1 MICEIVCVGTEILLG
16 DIVNTNAVY
25 LSRQLALMGISVLRQ
40 SVVGDNNDRL
50 TEMLKQALERS
61 DIVITTGGL
70 GPTADDIT
78 RDKCCEVMESKL
90 VLNEEVRKD
99 IESYFVNKNIRMAES
114 NMRQA
119 MVPEDGIVFRNHNG
133 TAPGFAIEKNS
144 KCIIA
149 LPGPPREMKPM
160 FEEYVKP
167 LLGKYSSAS
176 IVSHNIKMIGIGES
190 VMAEEAGVLLDGE
203 NPTVAPYAKDGES
216 FLRVTAS
223 GSTSEEAEKTA
234 KPVIDEITEKFKE
247 YIYGV
252 DEENIESALVKL
264 LKKHSL
270 KISLAESCTGGFA
283 AKRITDISGA
293 SSVFDCGVVSYSN
306 EIKNKI
312 LGVNEEDLKKYGA
325 VSETVARQMAE
336 GIKKLSGADYG
347 VGITGIA
354 GPLSDGTNKPVG
366 LSYVAVCDKNGTE
379 CIEIMTARHDRD
391 YNRYVNASRAFDLV
405 RRKIINDY
413 ERMENNNE

>member
-25 LSRQLALMGISVLRQ
+25 LSRELASMGISVLRQ
-40 SVVGDNNDRL
+40 SVVGDNNARL
-50 TEMLKQALERS
+50 TEMLSQALDRS

-78 RDKCCEVMESKL
+78 RDKCCEVMNSKL
-90 VLNEEVRKD
+90 VLSEEIKKE
-99 IESYFVNKNIRMAES
+99 IESYFVSKGLTMAES
-114 NMRQA
+114 NVRQA
-119 MVPEDGIVFRNHNG
+119 YVPEDGTVFKNHNG

-160 FEEYVKP
+160 FEEYAVP
-167 LLGKYSSAS
+167 LLRKYSQAT

-190 VMAEEAGVLLDGE
+190 AMAEEAGALLDGE
-203 NPTVAPYAKDGES
+203 NPTVAPYAKDGEC
-216 FLRVTAS
+216 FLRVTAM
-223 GSTSEEAEKTA
+223 GRTQEDAEEKA
-234 KPVIDEITEKFKE
+234 KPVVKEITEKFRD
-247 YIYGV
+247 YVYAV
-252 DEENIESALVKL
+252 DAPNIETKLVEL
-264 LKKHSL
+264 LKKYGL

-293 SSVFDCGVVSYSN
+293 SSVFDCGIVSYSN

-312 LGVNEEDLKKYGA
+312 LGVSNDDLKAFGA
-325 VSETVARQMAE
+325 VSEPVARQMAE
-336 GIKKLSGADYG
+336 GVRRLSGADYG

-354 GPLSDGTNKPVG
+354 GPLSDSTNKPVG
-366 LSYVAVCDKNGTE
+366 LSFVAVSDKNGTE
-379 CIEIMTARHDRD
+379 CIKIMTSRHDRD

-405 RRKIINDY
+405 RRKIIRDY
-413 ERMENNNE
+413 ENKEEEQ

>member
-25 LSRQLALMGISVLRQ
+25 LSRELATMGISVLRQ
-40 SVVGDNNDRL
+40 SVVGDNNARL
-50 TEMLKQALERS
+50 TEMLRQALDRS

-78 RDKCCEVMESKL
+78 RDKCCEVMESEL
-90 VLNEEVRKD
+90 VLNEEIKTE
-99 IESYFVNKNIRMAES
+99 IESYFVSKGLTMAGSNIR
-114 NMRQA
+114 QA
-119 MVPEDGIVFRNHNG
+119 YVPKDGTVFKNHNG

-160 FEEYVKP
+160 FEEYAVP
-167 LLGKYSSAS
+167 LLKKYSKAS

-190 VMAEEAGVLLDGE
+190 AMAEEAGDLLDGE
-203 NPTVAPYAKDGES
+203 NPTVAPYAKDGEC
-216 FLRVTAS
+216 FLRVTAMGES
-223 GSTSEEAEKTA
+223 KAQAEEIA
-234 KPVIDEITEKFKE
+234 KPTVKEITEKFKD
-247 YIYGV
+247 YVYAV
-252 DEENIESALVKL
+252 DEPNIETALVKL
-264 LKKHSL
+264 LKKHAL

-293 SSVFDCGVVSYSN
+293 SEVFDCGVVSYSN

-312 LGVNEEDLKKYGA
+312 LGVRIDDLNEYGA
-325 VSETVARQMAE
+325 VSEPVARQMAE
-336 GIKKLSGADYG
+336 GIRKLSGADYG

-354 GPLSDGTNKPVG
+354 GPLSDSTNKPVG
-366 LSYVAVCDKNGTE
+366 LSFIAVSDKNGTE
-379 CIEIMTARHDRD
+379 CIRVMTSRHDRD
-391 YNRYVNASRAFDLV
+391 YNRYVNGSRAFDLV
-405 RRKIINDY
+405 RRKIIKDY
-413 ERMENNNE
+413 ESKEEE

>member
-25 LSRQLALMGISVLRQ
+25 LSRELASMGISVLRQ
-40 SVVGDNNDRL
+40 SVVGDNNARL
-50 TEMLKQALERS
+50 TEMLSQALERS

-78 RDKCCEVMESKL
+78 RDKCCEVMNSKL
-90 VLNEEVRKD
+90 VLNEEIKKE
-99 IESYFVNKNIRMAES
+99 IESYFISKGLTMAES
-114 NMRQA
+114 NVRQA
-119 MVPEDGIVFRNHNG
+119 YVPEDGTVFKNNNG

-160 FEEYVKP
+160 FEECAVP
-167 LLGKYSSAS
+167 LLKKYSQAT

-190 VMAEEAGVLLDGE
+190 AMAEEAGDLLDGE
-203 NPTVAPYAKDGES
+203 NPTIAPYAKDGEC
-216 FLRVTAS
+216 FLRVTAM
-223 GSTSEEAEKTA
+223 GETEVDAEEKA
-234 KPVIDEITEKFKE
+234 KPVVEEITEKFKD
-247 YIYGV
+247 YVYAV
-252 DEENIESALVKL
+252 DAPNIETKLVEL
-264 LKKHSL
+264 LKKHGL

-293 SSVFDCGVVSYSN
+293 SSVFDCGIVSYSN

-312 LGVNEEDLKKYGA
+312 LGVSNDDLKEFGA
-325 VSETVARQMAE
+325 VSEPVARQMAE
-336 GIKKLSGADYG
+336 GVRKLSGADYG

-354 GPLSDGTNKPVG
+354 GPLSDSTNKPVG
-366 LSYVAVCDKNGTE
+366 LSFVAVSDKNGTE
-379 CIEIMTARHDRD
+379 CIKIMTSRHDRD
-391 YNRYVNASRAFDLV
+391 YNRYVNGSRAFDLV
-405 RRKIINDY
+405 RRKIIKDY
-413 ERMENNNE
+413 ENKEEE

>member
-40 SVVGDNNDRL
+40 SVVGDNNARL
-50 TEMLKQALERS
+50 TEMLEQALDRS

-78 RDKCCEVMESKL
+78 RDRCCQVMGSRL
-90 VLNEEVRKD
+90 VLDSEIKEE
-99 IESYFVNKNIRMAES
+99 IEGYFKSKGLVMSES
-114 NMRQA
+114 NLRQA
-119 MVPEDGIVFRNHNG
+119 YVPEDGTVFRNHNG

-160 FEEYVKP
+160 FEEYVRP
-167 LLGKYSSAS
+167 LLEKYSTAV
-176 IVSHNIKMIGIGES
+176 IVSHNIKMMGIGES
-190 VMAEEAGVLLDGE
+190 LMAEEAGELLDGT
-203 NPTVAPYAKDGES
+203 NPTVAPYAKDGEC
-216 FLRVTAS
+216 FLRVTAR
-223 GSTSEEAEKTA
+223 GKDRADAEKKA
-234 KPVIDEITEKFKE
+234 KDVIKRITEKFEK
-247 YIYGV
+247 YVYGI
-252 DEENIESALVKL
+252 DEENVESVLVKL

-270 KISLAESCTGGFA
+270 KISLAESCTGGYA

-306 EIKNKI
+306 EIKNKV
-312 LGVNEEDLKKYGA
+312 LGVEKEDLEKYGA
-325 VSETVARQMAE
+325 VSESVARQMAE
-336 GIKKLSGADYG
+336 GIRRLSGADFG

-366 LSYVAVCDKNGTE
+366 LSYVAVSDKNGTE

-391 YNRYVNASRAFDLV
+391 YNRYVNGSRAFDLV
-405 RRKIINDY
+405 RRRIIKDY
-413 ERMENNNE
+413 EGKADEK

>member
-25 LSRQLALMGISVLRQ
+25 LSRELASMGISVLRQ
-40 SVVGDNNDRL
+40 SVVGDNNARL
-50 TEMLKQALERS
+50 TEMLAQALDRS

-90 VLNEEVRKD
+90 VLSED
-99 IESYFVNKNIRMAES
+99 IKKEIENYFESKGLVMAES
-114 NMRQA
+114 NIRQA
-119 MVPEDGIVFRNHNG
+119 YVPQDGTVFRNHNG

-149 LPGPPREMKPM
+149 LPGPPRETKPM
-160 FEEYVKP
+160 FEEYVIP
-167 LLGKYSSAS
+167 LLKKYSKAS

-190 VMAEEAGVLLDGE
+190 AMAEEASDLLDGK
-203 NPTVAPYAKDGES
+203 NPTVAPYAKDGEC
-216 FLRVTAS
+216 FLRVTSRGESKEDA
-223 GSTSEEAEKTA
+223 EEKA
-234 KPVIDEITEKFKE
+234 KPVVEEVIKRFEN
-247 YIYGV
+247 YVYAV
-252 DEENIESALVKL
+252 DAPNIETALVEL

-270 KISLAESCTGGFA
+270 KISLAESCTGGYA

-293 SSVFDCGVVSYSN
+293 SSVFDCGIVSYSN

-312 LGVNEEDLKKYGA
+312 LGVREDDLEKFGA
-325 VSETVARQMAE
+325 VSEPVARQMAE
-336 GIKKLSGADYG
+336 GVRLLSGADYG

-354 GPLSDGTNKPVG
+354 GPLSDSTNKPVG
-366 LSYVAVCDKNGTE
+366 LSFVAVSDKNGTE
-379 CIEIMTARHDRD
+379 CIKIMTSRHDRD
-391 YNRYVNASRAFDLV
+391 YNRYVNSSRAFDLV
-405 RRKIINDY
+405 RRKIIKDY
-413 ERMENNNE
+413 ESKEEE

>member
-25 LSRQLALMGISVLRQ
+25 LSRELALMGISVLRQ
-40 SVVGDNNDRL
+40 SVVGDNNARL
-50 TEMLKQALERS
+50 TEMLKQALDRS

-78 RDKCCEVMESKL
+78 RDKCCEVMGSSLILDEEIK
-90 VLNEEVRKD
+90 NE
-99 IESYFVNKNIRMAES
+99 IESYFINKGLKMSESNIR
-114 NMRQA
+114 QA
-119 MVPEDGIVFRNHNG
+119 YVPEDGTVFRNHNG

-160 FEEYVKP
+160 FEEYVRP
-167 LLGKYSSAS
+167 LLQKYSTAT
-176 IVSHNIKMIGIGES
+176 IVSHNIKMMGIGES
-190 VMAEEAGVLLDGE
+190 VMAEEAGDLLDGE
-203 NPTVAPYAKDGES
+203 NPTVAPYAKDGEC

-223 GSTSEEAEKTA
+223 GKGVAEAEEKA
-234 KPVIDEITEKFKE
+234 KPVIEKIVEKFEK
-247 YIYGV
+247 YVYGI
-252 DEENIESALVKL
+252 DEENIESVLVKL

-312 LGVNEEDLKKYGA
+312 LGVKKEDLKKYGA

-336 GIKKLSGADYG
+336 GIRTLSGADYG

-354 GPLSDGTNKPVG
+354 GPLSDDTNKPVG
-366 LSYVAVCDKNGTE
+366 LSYVAVSDKNSTE

-391 YNRYVNASRAFDLV
+391 YNRYVNGSRAFDLV

-413 ERMENNNE
+413 ERKAEKQ

>member
-25 LSRQLALMGISVLRQ
+25 LSRELASMGISVLRQ
-40 SVVGDNNDRL
+40 SVVGDNNARL
-50 TEMLKQALERS
+50 TEMLSQALERS

-78 RDKCCEVMESKL
+78 RDKCCEVMNSKL
-90 VLNEEVRKD
+90 VLNEEIKKQ
-99 IESYFVNKNIRMAES
+99 IESYFVSKGLTMAES
-114 NMRQA
+114 NVRQA
-119 MVPEDGIVFRNHNG
+119 YVPEDGTVFKNNNG

-160 FEEYVKP
+160 FEEYAVP
-167 LLGKYSSAS
+167 LLRKYSQAT

-190 VMAEEAGVLLDGE
+190 AMAEEAGTLLDGE
-203 NPTVAPYAKDGES
+203 NPTVAPYAKDGEC
-216 FLRVTAS
+216 FLRVTAM
-223 GSTSEEAEKTA
+223 GKTQEDAEEKA
-234 KPVIDEITEKFKE
+234 KPVVEEITEKFKD
-247 YIYGV
+247 YVYAV
-252 DEENIESALVKL
+252 DAPNIETKLVEL
-264 LKKHSL
+264 LKKHGL

-293 SSVFDCGVVSYSN
+293 SSIFDCGIVSYSN

-312 LGVNEEDLKKYGA
+312 LGVSNDDLKEFGA
-325 VSETVARQMAE
+325 VSEPVARQMAE
-336 GIKKLSGADYG
+336 GVRHLSGADYG

-354 GPLSDGTNKPVG
+354 GPLSDSTNKPVG
-366 LSYVAVCDKNGTE
+366 LSFVAVSDKNGTE
-379 CIEIMTARHDRD
+379 CIKIMTSRQDRD
-391 YNRYVNASRAFDLV
+391 YNRYVNGSRAFDLV
-405 RRKIINDY
+405 RRKIIKDY
-413 ERMENNNE
+413 ENKEEE

>member
-25 LSRQLALMGISVLRQ
+25 LSRELASMGISVLRQ
-40 SVVGDNNDRL
+40 SVVGDNNARL
-50 TEMLKQALERS
+50 TEMLSQALERS

-78 RDKCCEVMESKL
+78 RDKCCEVMNSKL
-90 VLNEEVRKD
+90 VLSEEIKKQ
-99 IESYFVNKNIRMAES
+99 IESYFVSKGLTMAES
-114 NMRQA
+114 NVRQA
-119 MVPEDGIVFRNHNG
+119 YVPEDGTVFKNNNG

-160 FEEYVKP
+160 FEEYAVP
-167 LLGKYSSAS
+167 LLRKYSQAT

-190 VMAEEAGVLLDGE
+190 AMAEEAGDLLDGE
-203 NPTVAPYAKDGES
+203 NPTVAPYAKDGEC
-216 FLRVTAS
+216 FLRVTAM
-223 GSTSEEAEKTA
+223 GKTQEDAEEKA
-234 KPVIDEITEKFKE
+234 KPVVEEITEKFKD
-247 YIYGV
+247 YVYAV
-252 DEENIESALVKL
+252 DSPNIETKLVEL
-264 LKKHSL
+264 LKKHGL

-293 SSVFDCGVVSYSN
+293 SSIFDCGIVSYSN

-312 LGVNEEDLKKYGA
+312 LGVSNDDLKEFGA
-325 VSETVARQMAE
+325 VSEPVARQMAE
-336 GIKKLSGADYG
+336 GVRHLSGADYG

-354 GPLSDGTNKPVG
+354 GPLSDSTNKPVG
-366 LSYVAVCDKNGTE
+366 LSFVAVSDKNGTE
-379 CIEIMTARHDRD
+379 CIKIMTSRQDRD
-391 YNRYVNASRAFDLV
+391 YNRYVNGSRAFDLV
-405 RRKIINDY
+405 RRKIIKDY
-413 ERMENNNE
+413 ENKEEE